1 MRRRVC
7 DPPYEGNPDGFPHR
21 RALRARLLF
30 SGISMGFI
38 ELSSPGNVWEALGKD
53 KVAAGE
59 TPAAR
64 ATLGELIS

>member
-1 MRRRVC
+1 MRRRFC

-38 ELSSPGNVWEALGKD
+38 ELPSPCNVWVALGKD
-53 KVAAGE
+53 KVAAGG
-59 TPAAR
+59 TPAAP
-64 ATLGELIS
+64 ATLGELI